1 MRIFLLFLIFLLN
14 GCGSDTSDNPVDGG
28 TNAGTDAVIPIANAG
43 HSVQLQKGATV
54 VLNGGGSYDPD
65 GAALTYSWSIVSA
78 PPSSTSELSD
88 TASPFPSLFLDEA
101 GSYEVALVVNN
112 GTIDSAPSTVIIS
125 DTDSMPVANAG
136 PDRRVSGSQP
146 VMLDGSRSSDSDG
159 DQLSYEWSVIS
170 SPAGSNAAITNATS
184 PFALLTP
191 DIAGDYQVQLIV
203 SDGVLQS
210 AADTVLISDTN
221 VAPVANAGAHQT
233 YEVGK
238 TIRFDGSG
246 SSDADGNALSYQ
258 WRIVSAPVG
267 STVEIQNA
275 TSVISTLSPDVA
287 GDYVVS
293 LTVNDGVYDSSPS
306 SVILH
311 RTNQAPI
318 ADAGRHLSGQIG
330 QVIHLDGSASID
342 GDGDSIQPRW
352 SIISKPKASLA
363 QLSDIDSFH
372 PVITPDVSGDY
383 VVQLI
388 VYDGQYLSTAST
400 VTISTSNLP
409 PTANAGPSQLASTGQ
424 IIHLDGSRSSDPEES
439 GLGYQWSIISIPTGS
454 AVTLSDSNVVA
465 PSFTPDLAGDFIF
478 QLVVSDGVLTS
489 SPATVIVTDK
499 DLPPTA
505 NAGNDQSAGT
515 GSSVKLDGS
524 LSSDPELQALS
535 YQWVLLSSPA
545 GSGSTIMDA
554 NRPIASLTPDRSGDY
569 VAQLTVTD
577 ALGQRDSD
585 VVIVRDAAK
594 NTLPV
599 ADAGR
604 DIQVDLGAKF
614 VLDGSGSSDADGDI
628 LSYSWAI
635 VSRPAGSVAQL
646 NNATSANPD
655 LTPDVEGDF
664 IIQLVVSDAKS
675 VSIPDVIIIHDKER
689 NLAPNAY
696 ISITPQGFVGTLYN
710 LDGNQSSDPNGDSLS
725 YLWSLIP
732 TQGSAATLS
741 DKTSSTPTFMPDAV
755 GSYIITLTVSDG
767 SLWSAIYSRAITI
780 ENPPKGAAISLPAG
794 HNLMMLS
801 GTGGDSR
808 TGAVYSISESDLS
821 KSTELFSFHGLPGI
835 NSSSFSQSLVAHPN
849 DGHLYTVLGSTG
861 LYGRGA
867 LLKYN
872 PASHHVEL
880 LMSIPR
886 LFPSGNEIRNV
897 KGTLLFHPDGKTAYV
912 KADAGGL
919 NQSGGVLQFN
929 MDASSD
935 DYLTVQV
942 IGEFGATGTDYAG
955 YPIAPVTNLMWNG
968 DNRLLSVFV
977 APRGSLYWPGFELTA
992 SDSNDLSKPWVI
1004 SGFGAL
1010 GARGRHIAV
1019 NNDTVVH
1026 FVSSNSPIMESSG
1039 RSGGVGEVASD
1050 CRNPIGAFFWRAP
1063 LVFSVCEGVTSE
1075 TPAVLYETTISGGPL
1090 SLRHS
1095 FSNWKN
1101 ISIAGLVPS
1110 KVADNMYMTVTDYLA
1125 KFLVDSV
1132 ADTGLTVAPP
1142 FVSEITKPNYST
1154 KTIIQGGGDKGILFI
1169 GDPAILN
1176 DPDDSIN
1183 DRYVSV
1189 LSYDGGENK
1198 RGAILTYDRADSSV
1212 SMTSLGFSK
1221 GGFPF
1226 GKVTKNSA
1234 GDYFFAVSDGER
1246 GRDGGKVLRYDSA
1259 LGELAEVV
1267 LPRTKRPGL
1276 NHVESASGKLYSL
1289 GIDLFADTYELYSID
1304 TDSLGYQKEGSIGQ
1318 TSDEI
1323 SRYALAI
1330 DNNNAWFFTGDALNC
1345 VDLSTN
1351 QLKSVQV
1358 SSSGSNEPVR
1368 AVEFATPSADGYF
1381 ATRST
1386 SGANAAIHRVVNDCA
1401 APIISSVI
1409 TGLSDAPSTALL
1421 ASSDGNF
1428 YYGTEG
1434 GKVMQFDGVS
1444 QPVIVASFDNT
1455 GVVGF
1460 LTEDAEGAIV
1470 GVLSNGNALEDKVFS
1485 YTIADGTTSSQIVP
1499 EDRPID
1505 TFYPGVTEI
1514 N

>member
-1 MRIFLLFLIFLLN
+1 MRVVLLFLFVLLS
-14 GCGSDTSDNPVDGG
+14 GCSKHTSSDPVL
-28 TNAGTDAVIPIANAG
+28 PIADAG
-43 HSVQLQKGATV
+43 HSVKMQRGSTV
-54 VLNGGGSYDPD
+54 VLNGSDSYDPD
-65 GAALTYSWSIVSA
+65 GASLTYSWNIVNA
-78 PPSSTSELSD
+78 PTSSTSQLSD
-88 TASPFPSLFLDEA
+88 PTSPFPSLFLDKP
-101 GSYEVALVVNN
+101 GSYEIALVVNN
-112 GTIDSAPSTVIIS
+112 GTIDSDPSIVIIS

-136 PDRRVSGSQP
+136 RDRRVSGNQP
-146 VMLDGSRSSDSDG
+146 ITLDGSRSSDSDG
-159 DQLSYEWSVIS
+159 DQLSYQWS
-170 SPAGSNAAITNATS
+170 ITNSPTGSSATIINADS
-184 PFALLTP
+184 PYAVLNP
-191 DIAGDYQVQLIV
+191 DVAGDYQIQLVV
-203 SDGVLQS
+203 SDGVFDSLP
-210 AADTVLISDTN
+210 DTILISDTN
-221 VAPVANAGAHQT
+221 VAPVANAGASQT

-238 TIRFDGSG
+238 TIQFDGSG
-246 SSDADGNALSYQ
+246 SSDADGNALSYK

-267 STVEIQNA
+267 SAAEIQNA

-306 SVILH
+306 SVIVH

-330 QVIHLDGSASID
+330 QIGQVIYLNGSASID

-409 PTANAGPSQLASTGQ
+409 PTANAGPAQLASTGQ
-424 IIHLDGSRSSDPEES
+424 TIHLDGSRSSDPEGS
-439 GLGYQWSIISIPTGS
+439 GLGYQWSMISIPAGS
-454 AVTLSDSNVVA
+454 AVALSDSNVVA

-515 GSSVKLDGS
+515 GSSVILDGS
-524 LSSDPELQALS
+524 LSSDPELQPLS
-535 YQWVLLSSPA
+535 YEWVLLSSPA

-577 ALGQRDSD
+577 GLGQRDSD

-599 ADAGR
+599 ANAGR

-614 VLDGSGSSDADGDI
+614 VLDGSGSSDADGDA
-628 LSYSWAI
+628 LAYSWAI
-635 VSRPAGSVAQL
+635 VSRPAGSVVQL

-755 GSYIITLTVSDG
+755 GRYIITLTVSDG
-767 SLWSAIYSRAITI
+767 SLWSAIYSRAVTI

-835 NSSSFSQSLVAHPN
+835 NSTSFSQSLVAHPN

-872 PASHHVEL
+872 PASHSVEL
-880 LMSIPR
+880 LMSLPR

-912 KADAGGL
+912 KAYAGGL

-935 DYLTVQV
+935 DYLTVKV

-968 DNRLLSVFV
+968 DNRLLSVFG
-977 APRGSLYWPGFELTA
+977 APRGSSYWPGFELTA
-992 SDSNDLSKPWVI
+992 SDPNDLSKPWVI

-1026 FVSSNSPIMESSG
+1026 FVSSNSPLMESSG
-1039 RSGGVGEVASD
+1039 RNGGVGEVASD

-1063 LVFSVCEGVTSE
+1063 LVFSVCEGAGSE

-1101 ISIAGLVPS
+1101 ISITGLVPS
-1110 KVADNMYMTVTDYLA
+1110 KVADNMYITVTDYLA
-1125 KFLVDSV
+1125 KFLVDSN
-1132 ADTGLTVAPP
+1132 ATGLTVAPP

-1176 DPDDSIN
+1176 DPNDSIN

-1189 LSYDGGENK
+1189 LSYDGGDNK
-1198 RGAILTYDRADSSV
+1198 RGAILTFDRADSSV

-1226 GKVTKNSA
+1226 GKVTKSSA

-1304 TDSLGYQKEGSIGQ
+1304 TDSLSYQKEGSIGQ

-1330 DNNNAWFFTGDALNC
+1330 DNNNAWFFTGNALNC
-1345 VDLSTN
+1345 VDLFTN
-1351 QLKSVQV
+1351 QLNNVQV
-1358 SSSGSNEPVR
+1358 SLSGSDEPVR

-1421 ASSDGNF
+1421 AGSDGNF

-1434 GKVMQFDGVS
+1434 GKLMQFDGVN
-1444 QPVIVASFDNT
+1444 QPGIVASFDNT

-1470 GVLSNGNALEDKVFS
+1470 GILSNGNAQEDKVFS
-1485 YTIADGTTSSQIVP
+1485 YTIVDGATSSQIVP
-1499 EDRPID
+1499 KDRPID